1 MRAAGRGLTRGVH
14 ERATLVA
21 YNVMIS
27 RQVQHNTESHCAVS
41 SWAEI

>member
-21 YNVMIS
+21 YMIS